1 VCGWGSFSARV
12 PPEGD
17 VPMRTKLGIFFLGLS
32 VGGATFLVAGFAFS
46 LTIAQ
51 LQYGTLEARVAR
63 AVAEANQVSIR
74 AKDAP
79 VMVNAE
85 RYELVSNTP

>member
-1 VCGWGSFSARV
+1 
-12 PPEGD
+12 
-17 VPMRTKLGIFFLGLS
+17 MRTKLGIFFLGLS

-51 LQYGTLEARVAR
+51 LQTLEARVAR